1 MHSDLKKICLG
12 SANFGKRYG
21 YKNSKIKERE
31 FSKIFKYAN
40 SRNIKYIDTAFNY
53 SNSQKIIGKN
63 SSNFK
68 IITKIP
74 KIPNSISNPQNWIE
88 TIILKSLN
96 DLKTKK
102 LYAVLFHY
110 PPYQIE
116 KQKFFQIVKY
126 LENLRKKKIINKIGI
141 SAYNVSEIKRSFLL
155 YKFQII
161 QFQAN
166 ILDQKILRN
175 SFIKILKKKGVEI
188 HVRSI
193 FLQGMLLSDITRI
206 PKKFKYLR
214 RILTLFDSWVK
225 KKKISKLT
233 ACLNFILSFSMIDK
247 IVLGTNNYLQ
257 FKQTI
262 DAIEKSNGKL
272 AIPKHLKNI
281 NQNYLNPKNW

>member
-21 YKNSKIKERE
+21 YKNSKIKEKE

-175 SFIKILKKKGVEI
+175 SFIKILKKKG
-188 HVRSI
+188 S
-193 FLQGMLLSDITRI
+193 
-206 PKKFKYLR
+206 
-214 RILTLFDSWVK
+214 
-225 KKKISKLT
+225 
-233 ACLNFILSFSMIDK
+233 
-247 IVLGTNNYLQ
+247 
-257 FKQTI
+257 
-262 DAIEKSNGKL
+262 
-272 AIPKHLKNI
+272 
-281 NQNYLNPKNW
+281 